1 MLMRITEN
9 CDFDDCPFLAVGG
22 QGDLEHVPTVKFRIH
37 LDGMQLEQTASL
49 YFVF

>member
-1 MLMRITEN
+1 MRITEN
-9 CDFDDCPFLAVGG
+9 CGFDDGPFLAVGG

-37 LDGMQLEQTASL
+37 LDGMHLEQTASL